1 MRRRRF
7 LPTFLAAA
15 ALSVAT
21 GSARAQEDPGRF
33 VADLAQRAI
42 NQLTAPGVPDAERVK
57 RFRVIFTDGF
67 DVPLIA
73 RFVLG
78 RYWRTATEAQ
88 RDEYLKLF
96 DEFVAQ
102 TYARRFAEFPGVQI
116 KVLSVSKPNEDGDQI
131 VSVDGNLP
139 NKAPVRMDLRV
150 RPKDGKPKIIDV
162 AIEGVSM
169 AITQRDEF
177 GAVIQ
182 RGGGEMEALLANLR
196 SKVAR

>member
-1 MRRRRF
+1 MRRRR
-7 LPTFLAAA
+7 LLAAALLAAA
-15 ALSVAT
+15 AIPA
-21 GSARAQEDPGRF
+21 ARAQDDPGRF

-42 NQLTAPGVPDAERVK
+42 NELTAPGVPDPERIA
-57 RFRVIFTDGF
+57 RFRTIFTEGF

-78 RYWRTATEAQ
+78 RHWRTATEAQ
-88 RDEYLKLF
+88 REEYTKLF

-139 NKAPVRMDLRV
+139 GKAPVRMDLRV

-177 GAVIQ
+177 SAVIQ
-182 RGGGEMEALLANLR
+182 RGGGDMEALLANLR
-196 SKVAR
+196 AKVAR